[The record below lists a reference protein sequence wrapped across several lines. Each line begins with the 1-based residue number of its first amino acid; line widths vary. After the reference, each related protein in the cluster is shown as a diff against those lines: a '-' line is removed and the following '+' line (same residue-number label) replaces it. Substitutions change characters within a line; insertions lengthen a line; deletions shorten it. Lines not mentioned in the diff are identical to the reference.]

1 MENLKEEFDQL
12 AKMAGILEESNTLEE
27 AKRMPKLKGGR
38 REHNKLK
45 GLLFGTKAVGYRLT
59 DIQNDVKLLGKMGYI
74 DNNVAKQI
82 FSQLK
87 DIDKKIM
94 KAVNR
99 DATERDDIPGSK
111 GIAGS

>member
-1 MENLKEEFDQL
+1 MDKLQEQFQELQKL
-12 AKMAGILEESNTLEE
+12 AGVLEE
-27 AKRMPKLKGGR
+27 AKGMPKLKGGR
-38 REHNKLK
+38 REHNKLT

-59 DIQNDVKLLGKMGYI
+59 DIENDVKLLGKMRYI
-74 DNNVAKQI
+74 DNNVAKQVAKQV
-82 FSQLK
+82 S

-94 KAVNR
+94 KAINR

>member
-1 MENLKEEFDQL
+1 MEDLKEQFDQL
-12 AKMAGILEESNTLEE
+12 AKMAGVLEEI
-27 AKRMPKLKGGR
+27 KGIRKLKGGR

-59 DIQNDVKLLGKMGYI
+59 DVQNDVKLLGKMGYI
-74 DNNVAKQI
+74 DNNVAKQV

-99 DATERDDIPGSK
+99 DATQRDDIPSSK